1 MSDHFR
7 AALVRIA
14 EMRDRDGNAI
24 EMHRDELRGIALA
37 ALHAKSEGQPAPDGA
52 EATRPDDKE
61 KRVTPGDE
69 KGAEPA
75 AWRALTKHW
84 PCEGDEE
91 WRYGPWVEG
100 LDRSRFEPLY
110 THPPRGPDSAR
121 EAQDAARFQYLQNCP
136 PIEAQ
141 AYFWSYGSRTER
153 RKAIDAALAALT
165 GGIANGR

>member
-1 MSDHFR
+1 MTANESAKR
-7 AALVRIA
+7 AQP
-14 EMRDRDGNAI
+14 
-24 EMHRDELRGIALA
+24 
-37 ALHAKSEGQPAPDGA
+37 EGQPASDGA

-121 EAQDAARFQYLQNCP
+121 EALTEAAKR
-136 PIEAQ
+136 IEAIEQ
-141 AYFWSYGSRTER
+141 AAAYVAGCLPSQEMAHAASRLR
-153 RKAIDAALAALT
+153 QLCSDFRWWCRAALT
-165 GGIANGR
+165 GGKARDE